1 MNYIRIAFAAGILI
15 IILGLAA
22 AMYYYRGDAIAARA
36 ETAQTRATLARAIE
50 VNADNEKAI
59 TALQNARA
67 RESQLAADLA
77 EQVKASNQALL
88 DATTERR
95 NLENG
100 DEDVRKF
107 LALRI
112 PDALRLRDVSA
123 EGTAGH
129 R

>member
-1 MNYIRIAFAAGILI
+1 MSYIRLAFAAGILI
-15 IILGLAA
+15 IVLGLAA
-22 AMYYYRGDAIAARA
+22 GLFYYRGDAIAARA
-36 ETAQTRATLARAIE
+36 ETAQTKAALSTALEI
-50 VNADNEKAI
+50 NADNEKAM

-67 RESQLAADLA
+67 RESQIAVDLA

-107 LALRI
+107 LAQRI

-123 EGTAGH
+123 EGSAGH